1 METKTLSYA
10 IKKIAVSY
18 IFIYFSINIWI
29 IDILPDWLG
38 YFMIVSVLPVLSQEE
53 QSAQLLRPFGIVL
66 GIWNIIEWVLKITGA
81 ELNLT
86 IIGLILGI
94 ITIYFHFQLITN
106 IANLDIEQSKRK
118 RLLTLRTIIVILHT
132 LLNLWLFIP
141 KTFLDEEVYTYI
153 VMFMGVPQV
162 ILCFWIAGELF
173 GLSKTMREEEIEV
186 DEYVQAMENMAQ
198 RSAEEEVERLREA
211 KAEIENAI
219 PAPEIKEEL

>member
-1 METKTLSYA
+1 MEAKTLSTA

-38 YFMIVSVLPVLSQEE
+38 YFMIASVLPVLSEE
-53 QSAQLLRPFGIVL
+53 ERSAQLLRPFGITL

-81 ELNLT
+81 QWNLT
-86 IIGLILGI
+86 LIGLIIGI

-106 IANLDIEQSKRK
+106 IASLDIEQSKRK

-141 KTFLDEEVYTYI
+141 KNIFDEEVYTYI
-153 VMFMGVPQV
+153 LMFMGVPQV
-162 ILCFWIAGELF
+162 ILCLWIAGELF
-173 GLSKTMREEEIEV
+173 GLASTLKQEEAQV
-186 DEYVQAMENMAQ
+186 DEYIKNMES
-198 RSAEEEVERLREA
+198 SAEKAAGEEIERLREA
-211 KAEIENAI
+211 EKDL
-219 PAPEIKEEL
+219 EEKNNNEATE